1 MVDSVNAFLPAPLYK
16 TEIKGVKVATPDIV
30 LDDPELAPD
39 TMVNYVFAAIGG
51 TEILSA
57 SRSDL
62 INSPLNNGYTVLSD
76 AGKTFRKRQSI
87 IFTEVSENI
96 FNGFG
101 IDANEFLLEN
111 EGQIVTSD
119 PATGIITISLN
130 GVKSRYFID
139 VEIIN
144 NVQEING
151 TI

>member
-16 TEIKGVKVATPDIV
+16 TEINGVKVATPDIV
-30 LDDPELAPD
+30 LDDPELSPD

-62 INSPLNNGYTVLSD
+62 INSPLNNGYTVLVD

-96 FNGFG
+96 FNSFG
-101 IDANEFLLEN
+101 INANEFLL
-111 EGQIVTSD
+111 QDAAQVVTSD
-119 PATGIITISLN
+119 PDTGIITISLN

>member
-1 MVDSVNAFLPAPLYK
+1 MVDSVNAFLPAPLYR
-16 TEIKGVKVATPDIV
+16 TEINGVKVATPDIV

-62 INSPLNNGYTVLSD
+62 INSPLNNGYTALGD
-76 AGKTFRKRQSI
+76 AGQTFRKRQSI

-96 FNGFG
+96 FNGYG
-101 IDANEFLLEN
+101 IDVNEFLLEN
-111 EGQIVTSD
+111 AAEVVTSD
-119 PATGIITISLN
+119 LTTGIIKISLN
-130 GVKSRYFID
+130 GVRSRYFVD
-139 VEIIN
+139 VEIMN
-144 NVQEING
+144 SLEEING

>member
-1 MVDSVNAFLPAPLYK
+1 MVDSVNAFLPVPLYK
-16 TEIKGVKVATPDIV
+16 TEINGIKVATPDIL

-39 TMVNYVFAAIGG
+39 TMVGYVFAAIGG

-62 INSPLNNGYTVLSD
+62 INSPLNNGYTALAD
-76 AGKTFRKRQSI
+76 AGRTFRKRQSI

-96 FNGFG
+96 FNSYG
-101 IDANEFLLEN
+101 INLNDFLLEDA
-111 EGQIVTSD
+111 GQVVTSD

-144 NVQEING
+144 DVQEING

>member
-16 TEIKGVKVATPDIV
+16 TEINGVKVATPDIV
-30 LDDPELAPD
+30 LDDPQLAPD

-62 INSPLNNGYTVLSD
+62 INSPLNNGYTVLAD
-76 AGKTFRKRQSI
+76 AGRTFRKRQSI

-96 FNGFG
+96 FNSFG
-101 IDANEFLLEN
+101 INANEFLLQDA
-111 EGQIVTSD
+111 GQIVTSD
-119 PATGIITISLN
+119 PTTGIVTISLN
-130 GVKSRYFID
+130 GIKNKYFID
-139 VEIIN
+139 VEIMN
-144 NVQEING
+144 DVQEING

>member
-111 EGQIVTSD
+111 AGQIVTSD

>member
-16 TEIKGVKVATPDIV
+16 TEINGIKIATPDIV
-30 LDDPELAPD
+30 LDDPQLAED
-39 TMVNYVFAAIGG
+39 TMVDYVFAAIGG

-62 INSPLNNGYTVLSD
+62 INSPLNNGYTVLAD
-76 AGKTFRKRQSI
+76 AGQTFRKRQSI

-96 FNGFG
+96 FNSFG
-101 IDANEFLLEN
+101 IESNEFLLEN
-111 EGQIVTSD
+111 AGDVVTSNST
-119 PATGIITISLN
+119 TGIITISFN
-130 GVKSRYFID
+130 GVKDRYFID

-144 NVQEING
+144 NLQEING

>member
-16 TEIKGVKVATPDIV
+16 TEISGIKIATPDIV
-30 LDDPELAPD
+30 LDDPQLVPD
-39 TMVNYVFAAIGG
+39 TMTNYVFGAIGG

-57 SRSDL
+57 SRNDL
-62 INSPLNNGYTVLSD
+62 INSPLNNGYTALAD
-76 AGKTFRKRQSI
+76 AGRTFRKLQSI

-96 FNGFG
+96 FNSFG
-101 IDANEFLLEN
+101 IEANEFLLEN
-111 EGQIVTSD
+111 AGDVVTSD
-119 PATGIITISLN
+119 PVTGIITISLN
-130 GVKSRYFID
+130 GVKNRYFID

>member
-1 MVDSVNAFLPAPLYK
+1 MVDSVNAFLPTPLYK
-16 TEIKGVKVATPDIV
+16 TEINGVKVATPDIV

-39 TMVNYVFAAIGG
+39 TMVSYVFAAIGG

-62 INSPLNNGYTVLSD
+62 INSPLNNGYTALTD

-87 IFTEVSENI
+87 IFTEISENT
-96 FNGFG
+96 FNGYG
-101 IDANEFLLEN
+101 IDVNDFLLEDA
-111 EGQIVTSD
+111 GQVVTSD
-119 PATGIITISLN
+119 PTTGIITISLN

-139 VEIIN
+139 VEIMN
-144 NVQEING
+144 NVEEING

>member
-16 TEIKGVKVATPDIV
+16 TEINGIKIATPDIV
-30 LDDPELAPD
+30 LDDPQLAED
-39 TMVNYVFAAIGG
+39 TMVDYVFAAIGG

-62 INSPLNNGYTVLSD
+62 INSPLNNGYTVLAD
-76 AGKTFRKRQSI
+76 AGQTFRKRQSI

-96 FNGFG
+96 FNSFG
-101 IDANEFLLEN
+101 IESSEFLLEN
-111 EGQIVTSD
+111 AGDVVTSNST
-119 PATGIITISLN
+119 TGIITISLN
-130 GVKSRYFID
+130 GVKDRYFID

-144 NVQEING
+144 NLQEING

>member
-1 MVDSVNAFLPAPLYK
+1 VVDSVNAFLPAPLYK
-16 TEIKGVKVATPDIV
+16 TEINGVKVATPDIV
-30 LDDPELAPD
+30 LDDPELSPD

-62 INSPLNNGYTVLSD
+62 INSPLNNGYTVLVD

-96 FNGFG
+96 FNSFG
-101 IDANEFLLEN
+101 INANEFLL
-111 EGQIVTSD
+111 QDAAQVVTSD
-119 PATGIITISLN
+119 PDTGIITISLN